1 MLAATICCGLGMMCT
16 SCSSDDSSSNPPTP
30 PTPPEVADYT
40 VMLYCTGGENLD
52 NMTEYDMMNAC
63 KGLKGNE
70 QHVRFFIEYKYSSR
84 EGLDKQMEEQKGS
97 VYLSGDGKGI
107 PGALYRLELTSNMVD
122 GNTMQY
128 FSDDDRYG
136 TQQEKSQLYQPD
148 SIASFIKYC
157 QKAGPA
163 KNYILIIGDHGS
175 GFHVMYDY
183 DKNGSVAAKAA
194 RRAVCSDSFN
204 DNKDISIKELRTGIE
219 KSGVHLKLLNFDD
232 CLMNNMEVLSE
243 FTDVTDYLMA
253 SSHVTTG
260 GDFEKFIKRLANAA
274 KNNKFV
280 DEMKQYTDEFIVPYN
295 GIKEQPV
302 VLKKYPN
309 QMKYSDFCFTD
320 MKKFKNVI
328 PALKAF
334 TEKLIS
340 EANKG
345 TLTVEQQ
352 TTAACNSYQGS
363 PDYPHYDI
371 MSYAFQLQ
379 AADKNLVTE
388 YNALKTAIEAARIKQ
403 VYTTV
408 LSDYL
413 RNCDYKELSYNITLG
428 ATVTCNTKDQ
438 KGKANN
444 GTTHTILRMDIA
456 NEVTGDVRCLDEEGK
471 TWWYETT
478 ENPKTF
484 CYEPEDKSFA
494 DDKYAWSNSYELNA
508 LVQQTGWDRWL
519 KTNKGFPT
527 KNPPFT
533 KFE

>member
-1 MLAATICCGLGMMCT
+1 
-16 SCSSDDSSSNPPTP
+16 
-30 PTPPEVADYT
+30 
-40 VMLYCTGGENLD
+40 
-52 NMTEYDMMNAC
+52 
-63 KGLKGNE
+63 
-70 QHVRFFIEYKYSSR
+70 
-84 EGLDKQMEEQKGS
+84 
-97 VYLSGDGKGI
+97 
-107 PGALYRLELTSNMVD
+107 
-122 GNTMQY
+122 
-128 FSDDDRYG
+128 
-136 TQQEKSQLYQPD
+136 
-148 SIASFIKYC
+148 
-157 QKAGPA
+157 
-163 KNYILIIGDHGS
+163 
-175 GFHVMYDY
+175 
-183 DKNGSVAAKAA
+183 
-194 RRAVCSDSFN
+194 
-204 DNKDISIKELRTGIE
+204 
-219 KSGVHLKLLNFDD
+219 
-232 CLMNNMEVLSE
+232 
-243 FTDVTDYLMA
+243 
-253 SSHVTTG
+253 
-260 GDFEKFIKRLANAA
+260 
-274 KNNKFV
+274 
-280 DEMKQYTDEFIVPYN
+280 
-295 GIKEQPV
+295 
-302 VLKKYPN
+302 
-309 QMKYSDFCFTD
+309 MKYSDFCFTD
-320 MKKFKNVI
+320 MKEFKEVI

-334 TEKLIS
+334 TDKLIS
-340 EANKG
+340 EANAG

-352 TTAACNSYQGS
+352 TTAACKSYQGS
-363 PDYPHYDI
+363 PDYPHYDL

-403 VYTTV
+403 VYTNV

-456 NEVTGDVRCLDEEGK
+456 NEVTGDVLCLDEEGK

-508 LVQQTGWDRWL
+508 LVQQTGWDKWL